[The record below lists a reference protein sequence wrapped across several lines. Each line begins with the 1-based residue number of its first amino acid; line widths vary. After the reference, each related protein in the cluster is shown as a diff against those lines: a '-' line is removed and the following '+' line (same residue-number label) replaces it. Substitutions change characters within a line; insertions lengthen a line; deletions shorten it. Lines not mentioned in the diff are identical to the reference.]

1 MTTASSNTKCTC
13 AVPSL
18 QAVRGQPWSLKTEN
32 ETPLSVTRVLL
43 PGVASVPPQ
52 APAARRVGAGAL
64 TRAAPSSALL
74 FLFLLHYLDCFA
86 IGIKKRV

>member
-1 MTTASSNTKCTC
+1 MTTVSSNTECTC

-64 TRAAPSSALL
+64 TRGGSLLRSALFVFTAL
-74 FLFLLHYLDCFA
+74 FGLFCNWH
-86 IGIKKRV
+86 